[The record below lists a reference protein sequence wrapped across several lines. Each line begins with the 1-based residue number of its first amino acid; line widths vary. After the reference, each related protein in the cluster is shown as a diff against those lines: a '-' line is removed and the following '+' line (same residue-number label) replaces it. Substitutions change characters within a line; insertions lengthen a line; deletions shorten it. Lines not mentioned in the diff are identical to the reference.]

1 MLVSNVLVI
10 GGSGF
15 IGSHVLARLAA
26 LAATPGERL
35 PEPVTRATWVPG
47 ALPDRAPGRI
57 VAATRDLRGARHLLP
72 LPGVEVVEADVHDD
86 ATLDRL
92 LAALGED
99 ATVINLAG
107 ILHDRR
113 GKPYGPGFAK
123 VHVALPR
130 RLVAACARHGVRRL
144 LHMSALGAESA
155 GPSMYLRS
163 KGDGEAAVT
172 MSMLDWTVFRPSVV
186 FGPGDSFL
194 NLFARMQ
201 RLAPFVPLACAG
213 ARFQPIAVED
223 VAQAIVN
230 AFGNA
235 ETIHQCYDLGGP
247 QVYTLEEL
255 VRLAG
260 QAAGHPRPIMRLP
273 AALGRLQAMMLEHA
287 PGGPLMSR
295 DNLDS
300 MRVENVLHGPVSPV
314 LGITPRHLE
323 SGLAEILGRWDRS
336 ARLDRWRMRG

>member
-1 MLVSNVLVI
+1 MLVSNILVI

-15 IGSHVLARLAA
+15 IGRHVLARLAA
-26 LAATPGERL
+26 LAATPGERM
-35 PEPVTRATWVPG
+35 PTPVTRAGGVPG
-47 ALPDRAPGRI
+47 ALPERVPGRI
-57 VAATRDLRGARHLLP
+57 IAVTRDRRGARHLLL

-86 ATLDRL
+86 AALDRL

-99 ATVINLAG
+99 GTVINLAG

-113 GKPYGPGFAK
+113 GQPYGPRFAK
-123 VHVALPR
+123 VHAALPR

-172 MSMLDWTVFRPSVV
+172 MSLLDWTVFRPSVV

-201 RLAPFVPLACAG
+201 RFAPFVPLACAG
-213 ARFQPIAVED
+213 ARFQPVAVDD
-223 VAQAIVN
+223 VAQAIVS

-235 ETIHQCYDLGGP
+235 ATIHQCYDLGGP
-247 QVYTLEEL
+247 QVYTLAEL
-255 VRLAG
+255 VQLAG
-260 QAAGHPRPIMRLP
+260 QAAGHPRPIVRLP
-273 AALGRLQAMMLEHA
+273 AALGRLQALFLEHA

-300 MRVENVLHGPVSPV
+300 MRIDNVLRGPVSPV
-314 LGITPRHLE
+314 LGITPRP
-323 SGLAEILGRWDRS
+323 LASALADTLDRGEHGTRS
-336 ARLDRWRMRG
+336 DRWRMRA